1 MHYLSTNSVKKNGGI
16 MFIDTDEIRR
26 LRQKYYLQMQ
36 QSGIKT
42 FQDMDRIET
51 EALEGGELLQKY
63 KELIALGIS
72 ISNACYGW
80 IEYHVSS
87 AVGLGASR
95 QEILEAVAVSVA
107 LCGSVA
113 DWPARYVFKILEDI
127 EKDEERMIK

>member
-1 MHYLSTNSVKKNGGI
+1 
-16 MFIDTDEIRR
+16 MFIDTDEIRS

-36 QSGIKT
+36 KSGIKT
-42 FQDMDRIET
+42 FQDMDKIEM
-51 EALEGGELLQKY
+51 EALESGALLQKY

-72 ISNACYGW
+72 IAKGCYGW

-87 AVGLGASR
+87 AVGLGVIR
-95 QEILEAVAVSVA
+95 QEILEATAVAVA

-127 EKDEERMIK
+127 ENDEKEMEK